1 MSRHEETDVN
11 VNRVFAVA
19 AGLAALTAAACLVVW
34 LVFIYFDRRES
45 ASAAFAPPLAEGQGL
60 RQPPEPR
67 LQTTPRSDLRAFRT
81 HEDALLDSYQWADKG
96 AGTVRIP
103 ISEAMKLVVQRGLP
117 AREAKP

>member
-60 RQPPEPR
+60 RQPP
-67 LQTTPRSDLRAFRT
+67 
-81 HEDALLDSYQWADKG
+81 AL
-96 AGTVRIP
+96 
-103 ISEAMKLVVQRGLP
+103 ISARFEHRKTRCSIAISGLTK
-117 AREAKP
+117 AREPCASPSARR